1 MNNSN
6 WTGRMSRT
14 SREAFGH
21 TIELDKPHLG
31 DSLVGLFAAFVVGF
45 LTAMAVFGW

>member
-21 TIELDKPHLG
+21 TIELGKPYLG
-31 DSLVGLFAAFVVGF
+31 DSIVGLVAAFIAGF
-45 LTAMAVFGW
+45 LLAMVIFGW

>member
-14 SREAFGH
+14 SREAFGY

-31 DSLVGLFAAFVVGF
+31 DSLVGLVAAFIAGF
-45 LTAMAVFGW
+45 LLAIVIFGG

>member
-31 DSLVGLFAAFVVGF
+31 DSLVGLVAAFIAGF
-45 LTAMAVFGW
+45 LTAMVVFGW